1 MKKHGGDKR
10 LLCFFAKS
18 ERERSVFLTLDV
30 LFVGFLEYLLRIVLS
45 RRVGWAGAGGSV
57 RQVCAWL

>member
-1 MKKHGGDKR
+1 MKNNGGDKR

-45 RRVGWAGAGGSV
+45 RRVG
-57 RQVCAWL
+57 